1 MQTHIYKELFGGV
14 PKENI
19 NLLNEHNLEIRS
31 FNKLHST
38 LFSFKNLNS
47 SYQTFEVDFKGS
59 QNLLIRGGNA
69 DGSKTIIKVEGE
81 ESTII

>member
-1 MQTHIYKELFGGV
+1 MRTEIYKEFFDRRI

-19 NLLNEHNLEIRS
+19 SILNEHNLEIKS

-47 SYQTFEVDFKGS
+47 SYQTFEIDFKGS
-59 QNLLIRGGNA
+59 QNIFIRGGDAYNN
-69 DGSKTIIKVEGE
+69 KTIIKVEG
-81 ESTII
+81 